1 MITLAR
7 IELRKLTT
15 TPALYVSAG
24 IVALFTVLSVA
35 AGIMLAGAAGHA
47 RARVGAQCH
56 QDAVDRRPELD
67 GHARA
72 GHTGHCR

>member
-35 AGIMLAGAAGHA
+35 AGILLAGQQGTP
-47 RARVGAQCH
+47 RWGRSPTSP
-56 QDAVDRRPELD
+56 RP
-67 GHARA
+67 
-72 GHTGHCR
+72 CRSPR